1 MRKVWLLLIVFG
13 VLLGLVA
20 VAEETECL
28 VEAFFVSP
36 TVDHVIQRKIIDTI
50 NHAEDSILIAM
61 YSFTD
66 DELGEAVVAAYQ
78 ERELDVRILLDSSQK
93 GGTYGK
99 EWPKLEAAG
108 IPISVEHLTG
118 SLHHKFAVIDGKTV
132 ITGSYNW
139 SGNADK
145 NNFENVVFIN
155 CEKIAQAYTD
165 EFMRIWGIVSTSS
178 PSHPVGQDLFIEL
191 VSVTSHVQQGKD
203 ATVEI
208 KTLLGANCSIQVQY
222 KTGWSTAAGLYS
234 KEADKEGNAS
244 WTWQVSPRT
253 SPGTWS
259 VYVTAE
265 LNGETAALKTYFTVT
280 E

>member
-1 MRKVWLLLIVFG
+1 MRKVWLILIVFG
-13 VLLGLVA
+13 VLLGFTA

-36 TVDHVIQRKIIDTI
+36 TIDHVIQRKIIDTI
-50 NHAEDSILIAM
+50 NNAESSILIAM

-66 DELGEAVVAAYQ
+66 DELGDAVIAAYQ
-78 ERELDVRILLDSSQK
+78 QRELDVRILLDGSQK
-93 GGTYGK
+93 GGTQGK

-108 IPISVEHLTG
+108 IPILVEDLTG
-118 SLHHKFAVIDGKTV
+118 SLHHKFAVIDGTTV

-139 SGNADK
+139 SDKADK

-165 EFMRIWGIVSTSS
+165 EFMRTWGIVSASS
-178 PSHPVGQDLFIEL
+178 PSHPVGQELFIEL
-191 VSVTSHVQQGKD
+191 VSVTSPVRQGKD
-203 ATVEI
+203 VTVEI
-208 KTLLGANCSIQVQY
+208 NTLPGAECSIKVQY

-234 KEADKEGNAS
+234 KEADESGNVF
-244 WTWQVSPRT
+244 WTWNIAPRT
-253 SPGTWS
+253 SSGTW
-259 VYVTAE
+259 VIYVTGN
-265 LNGETAALKTYFTVT
+265 LNDENASLETHIAVT